1 MPRGSLFIISGPSGA
16 GKGTL
21 VDHLVARVPRLWV
34 SVSATTREPR
44 PGEAEGREYYFLS
57 PEEFESLVEQGELLE
72 WAEVHGH
79 RYGTPART
87 VEDRLKQGVDV
98 VLEIDPQGALQVKE
112 LVPDA
117 VLVFIVAPS
126 MEELERRIR
135 ARGAET
141 DEQVRTRLET
151 ALSELQLVGTY
162 DHVVEN
168 DDIARATDELVR
180 IVETHRSEE
189 GCS

>member
-117 VLVFIVAPS
+117 VLVFILAPS